1 MKVLITYMSPRDK
14 IQKNNL
20 DYFKKTIKKLNEEF
34 NFKYSFKKRDYL
46 KSFENFDLIIT
57 LGGDGT
63 FLRTSRCIEDETP
76 IFGVNLDTRYKE
88 GFLLQST
95 IENFEIDFKKIL
107 NKQFKI
113 KKIDRLIV
121 SINDKIMPIIALNEF
136 YIGNEKSYLM
146 SRYEF
151 IVNGKKEFQKSSGII
166 VGTGAGSNAWIK
178 SANGKIMPFDSRKFQ
193 IIVREPFCSKKTQ
206 CTIRNA
212 IYNEKQIFKIKSEMH
227 KGIIVADSLKPE
239 FKFKKNDIIK
249 VMMSEKKLNYIII

>member
-1 MKVLITYMSPRDK
+1 MKILISYMKPKDE
-14 IQKNNL
+14 IQKKNL
-20 DYFKKTIKKLNEEF
+20 FNIKKEIKKIKNLNIKFIRREKIKEI
-34 NFKYSFKKRDYL
+34 K
-46 KSFENFDLIIT
+46 NFDLIIT
-57 LGGDGT
+57 IGGDGT
-63 FLRTSRCIEDETP
+63 FLKTARDIKDNTP
-76 IFGVNLDTRYKE
+76 IFGINLDKRYKE
-88 GFLLQST
+88 GFLLQSCHD
-95 IENFEIDFKKIL
+95 NFKNDLNKIL
-107 NKQFKI
+107 NNKYKI
-113 KKIDRLIV
+113 IKIDRLEA
-121 SINDKIMPIIALNEF
+121 SINNKILPVIALNEF

-151 IVNGKKEFQKSSGII
+151 IINGKKEFQKSSGII